1 MLSRFMSYVLALM
14 VPCAMAQTPEADRQ
28 REYYRQLDQQREE
41 QQRRAQEEYQRQL
54 RSTEDARK
62 KTEQQY
68 DDERRSA
75 NARPASS
82 SYDARGAA
90 ELQALRA
97 KLLRMP
103 PLPDE
108 RNTLLGR
115 WRVESD
121 GKPKRKDE
129 LGQRWPCWLTPAAPP
144 ASSRSGMASSNSS
157 RKPGPASMGYG
168 DDSLGPI
175 AYRADGKRLFALPA
189 KGIEIMGFDVV
200 NPNRIEVFNLAGC
213 ALNRVTGTTTTT
225 QSGLS
230 NRAPSA
236 SAAGAPPPAPGPAKS
251 STAPQVAAVAPAR
264 AAVNAVAPVARSL
277 PQQSSSTSSALSA
290 STRCGRC
297 PTCASRNP
305 RSKARCRT
313 RTTCASTCA
322 AAPATTRASRRRCTT
337 STRMKCC
344 SRSRSSGIARP
355 GRRRRRSSGAC
366 ADAVA
371 RPSRLPPP
379 QSPGRLQADTLMGRL
394 ILQDMPERNLLL
406 EAYKAKK

>member
-14 VPCAMAQTPEADRQ
+14 VPCAMAQTPEQDRQ

-62 KTEQQY
+62 KTQEQY

-115 WRVESD
+115 WRVEGD

-129 LGQRWPCWLTPAAPP
+129 LGQAMAMLSNPGGAACQFTFGDGITEFKSKTW
-144 ASSRSGMASSNSS
+144 ASIDAH
-157 RKPGPASMGYG
+157 G

-189 KGIEIMGFDVV
+189 KGVEIMGFDVV
-200 NPNRIEVFNLAGC
+200 SPNRIEVFNLPGC
-213 ALNRVTGTTTTT
+213 ALVRVTGTTTTT
-225 QSGLS
+225 QSGPP
-230 NRAPSA
+230 NRAPLA
-236 SAAGAPPPAPGPAKS
+236 SGAGAPPAAGAPKS
-251 STAPQVAAVAPAR
+251 STAAANSSAPS
-264 AAVNAVAPVARSL
+264 AAAL
-277 PQQSSSTSSALSA
+277 PQMASAAPSVVGAVVDGAAFQCADGSLLHVSLCQGASA
-290 STRCGRC
+290 D
-297 PTCASRNP
+297 
-305 RSKARCRT
+305 
-313 RTTCASTCA
+313 STCKLTELHK
-322 AAPATTRASRRRCTT
+322 PPHGLQMGT
-337 STRMKCC
+337 STRRADIAARVKGCEAG
-344 SRSRSSGIARP
+344 GIRY
-355 GRRRRRSSGAC
+355 GA
-366 ADAVA
+366 DH
-371 RPSRLPPP
+371 
-379 QSPGRLQADTLMGRL
+379 
-394 ILQDMPERNLLL
+394 
-406 EAYKAKK
+406 KAIFVR